1 MTVESSNTLRIADDV
16 RLGRNVVMRG
26 FVNLYGCE
34 IGDET
39 RLGCF
44 VEIQR
49 GVKVGAR
56 CKISS
61 HTFLCEPLSRGAVEG
76 PHPGGLP
83 AGPRRESPRLA
94 RSSKHFAERHLAS
107 IGPVPTWKR
116 VLDLCC
122 ILISLPLALPT
133 MVAVGLWIKC
143 VSGGPALFRQERI
156 GRNGKR
162 FVLYKFRSM
171 KLNADTSRHS
181 RHFRHL
187 VSSDS
192 PMVKLDLLC
201 DSRLIPGG
209 CFLRAAGL
217 DELPQLL
224 NVLRGEMSL
233 VGPRPCLPEEYH
245 FFSPRQRV
253 RFEVLPGLTGIWQVH
268 GKGVST
274 FSEMNAMDALYVR
287 RSSAKLDLGIM
298 LRTPFA
304 LLRQMKQAFLQ
315 SIGCGQA
322 PAFQPSEDAALSGI
336 NSPRVG

>member
-1 MTVESSNTLRIADDV
+1 MTPPAEAKAFEKRASHPRTTVSQTISTPHI
-16 RLGRNVVMRG
+16 
-26 FVNLYGCE
+26 
-34 IGDET
+34 
-39 RLGCF
+39 
-44 VEIQR
+44 R
-49 GVKVGAR
+49 GVSEV
-56 CKISS
+56 
-61 HTFLCEPLSRGAVEG
+61 

-83 AGPRRESPRLA
+83 SRSRAESPRLA
-94 RSSKHFAERHLAS
+94 RSSKHLAERHLVS
-107 IGPVPTWKR
+107 VGPVPRWKR
-116 VLDLCC
+116 TLDLLC
-122 ILISLPLALPT
+122 ILISLPITLP
-133 MVAVGLWIKC
+133 MMAVVAAWIK
-143 VSGGPALFRQERI
+143 VASRGPALFRQERI

-245 FFSPRQRV
+245 FFSPRQRE

-287 RSSAKLDLGIM
+287 RSSAGLDLGIM

-304 LLRQMKQAFLQ
+304 LMRQMKEAFLQ
-315 SIGCGQA
+315 SIGHG
-322 PAFQPSEDAALSGI
+322 PSTAFEPSERAALSGI
-336 NSPRVG
+336 NSPPAG

>member
-1 MTVESSNTLRIADDV
+1 MPSH
-16 RLGRNVVMRG
+16 
-26 FVNLYGCE
+26 
-34 IGDET
+34 
-39 RLGCF
+39 
-44 VEIQR
+44 R
-49 GVKVGAR
+49 GVA
-56 CKISS
+56 
-61 HTFLCEPLSRGAVEG
+61 EG
-76 PHPGGLP
+76 LHPGGLP
-83 AGPRRESPRLA
+83 SSARRQAPRLA
-94 RSSKHFAERHLAS
+94 RSAKPLVERHLAS
-107 IGPVPTWKR
+107 AGPVPTWKR
-116 VLDLCC
+116 SLDLLC
-122 ILISLPLALPT
+122 IMISLPMTLPI
-133 MVAVGLWIKC
+133 MVLIAAWIKC
-143 VSGGPALFRQERI
+143 MSRGPALFRQERI

-171 KLNADTSRHS
+171 HANADTGRHT

-187 VSSDS
+187 VRSDS

-233 VGPRPCLPEEYH
+233 VGPRPCLPEEFH
-245 FFSPRQRV
+245 FFSPRQRE

-268 GKGVST
+268 GKGAST

-287 RSSAKLDLGIM
+287 RSSVGLDLGIM

-315 SIGCGQA
+315 SVGHSSA
-322 PAFQPSEDAALSGI
+322 TAFESSEEAALSGI